1 MVPTSFWLRWSWRD
15 WRARWI
21 QIAVIALI
29 IALGTG
35 GYSGMISSV
44 EWRDQSQTANFEAL
58 NMYDLRVRLA
68 TGSYLDQGQLRAA
81 LEQFAIPDS
90 IRAAEERL
98 LSTTQLKV
106 ETRDET
112 LLAVGP
118 IVGVDVSNNGPD
130 VNRIHVTKGRD
141 LTPEDAGQNT
151 VLISGTFGRYN
162 DLPSTG
168 TLDIGGGRTLEYVGH
183 GLSPEYF
190 SAIGGVEYGG
200 FLTPSVYA
208 PLFMTLET
216 AGEITG
222 QTGQVND
229 LVISLQ
235 PGTDR
240 DAVADEVEAML
251 KREFP
256 DIGFQIMYTEDDP
269 SYQVIF
275 DDIDNDRQLL
285 TIFALLIFLG
295 AVGAAFNL
303 TSRLVDSQRR
313 EIGIAMSLG
322 VPRYQIA
329 IRPLLFGAEIA
340 ALGVLFGI
348 IVGIVLG
355 WQMQGILEDIQPLPN
370 WQFDFQV
377 VIFAQAAIVG
387 FLLPFL
393 ATAIPVLR
401 AVRVPP
407 IRAMQPAYQANRSSG
422 LAPLISWLRVPGT
435 IFAQIPIRNVLRAPR
450 RSLLTMLGVAA
461 AITVLVGLLGTLD
474 AFFNVLDRSDEAV
487 LADSPSRIELTLN
500 GFQPVES
507 DAVKS
512 VRETP
517 SIGELEPGLRLGAQ
531 LAGADTTI
539 DVLLEFIDFENELW
553 RPSVEDGSML
563 SDKPGILIARKAAD
577 DLRVD
582 VGDVITIRHPQRTGP
597 TSFTLAFSDLPVVG
611 IHSSPLRSLAYMD
624 MKYADIAGL
633 AGATNLVHVTPSSGV
648 TIDQLKNEM
657 FDLEAVTL
665 AQPVAEINES
675 IQDLFESFTGIL
687 QTFQGLALLLALLIA
702 FNAASINLD
711 ERSRDYATM
720 FAFGL
725 PIRTVMRM
733 TMIESAL
740 VGLGGTIVGTIGG
753 YLVIRW
759 ILDITA
765 TTTLEDVGMEIII
778 DPSTVLLTI
787 ALGILAV
794 AAAPLLTIR
803 KLRRMDISSTLRLM
817 E

>member
-1 MVPTSFWLRWSWRD
+1 MVPTGFWLRWSWRD

-21 QIAVIALI
+21 QIAIIALI

-44 EWRDQSQTANFEAL
+44 EWREQSQTANFEAL
-58 NMYDLRVRLA
+58 NMYDLRIRLA
-68 TGSYLDQGQLRAA
+68 TGSYVDEGRLRST
-81 LEQFAIPDS
+81 LEQIAHPES
-90 IRAAEERL
+90 IQAAEERL
-98 LSTTQLKV
+98 LSVTQVKV
-106 ETRDET
+106 ETQDET
-112 LLAVGP
+112 ILAVGP
-118 IVGVDVSNNGPD
+118 IVGVDVSAGGPS
-130 VNRIHVTKGRD
+130 VNRIHTTEGRSLTADDAGRD
-141 LTPEDAGQNT
+141 I
-151 VLISGTFGRYN
+151 VLISGTFGTYN
-162 DLPSTG
+162 DLPASG
-168 TLDIGGGRTLEYVGH
+168 QLDIGGDRELTYVGH

-190 SAIGGVEYGG
+190 SAIGGIEYGG

-208 PLFMTLET
+208 PLFMPLET
-216 AGEITG
+216 AQQITG
-222 QTGQVND
+222 QAGQVND
-229 LVISLQ
+229 LVIALQ

-240 DAVADEVEAML
+240 EAIADEIETTFE
-251 KREFP
+251 RELP
-256 DIGFQIMYTEDDP
+256 ELGFQIMYTEDDP

-285 TIFALLIFLG
+285 TIFAFLIFLG

-329 IRPLLFGAEIA
+329 FRPLLFGAEIA
-340 ALGVLFGI
+340 ALGVLFGV

-355 WQMQGILEDIQPLPN
+355 WQMQGLLKDIQPLPN
-370 WQFDFQV
+370 WQFDFQIS
-377 VIFAQAAIVG
+377 IFAQAAIVG

-393 ATAIPVLR
+393 ATSIPVLR

-422 LAPLISWLRVPGT
+422 LAPLISWLNVPGT

-487 LADSPSRIELTLN
+487 LADSPSRIELALN

-507 DAVKS
+507 EAIN
-512 VRETP
+512 RIRATP

-531 LAGADTTI
+531 LAGDDVTI
-539 DVLLEFIDFENELW
+539 DVLLEFIDFQNDIW
-553 RPSVEDGSML
+553 HPTVEDGSLL
-563 SDKPGILIARKAAD
+563 SAEPGILIARKAAD
-577 DLRVD
+577 DLGVG
-582 VGDVITIRHPQRTGP
+582 VGDVITVRHPQRTGP
-597 TSFTLAFSDLPVVG
+597 TSFTLAFSELPIVG
-611 IHSSPLRSLAYMD
+611 IHTSPLRSLAYMD

-633 AGATNLVHVTPSSGV
+633 AGTTNLVHVTP
-648 TIDQLKNEM
+648 TPDAPIDQVMNEM
-657 FDLEAVTL
+657 FELEAVTL

-687 QTFQGLALLLALLIA
+687 QTFQGLALFLALLIA

-740 VGLGGTIVGTIGG
+740 VGLGGTIIGTIGG

-778 DPSTVLLTI
+778 DPTTVALTI

-794 AAAPLLTIR
+794 AAAPLFTIR
-803 KLRRMDISSTLRLM
+803 KLQRMNISSTLRLM